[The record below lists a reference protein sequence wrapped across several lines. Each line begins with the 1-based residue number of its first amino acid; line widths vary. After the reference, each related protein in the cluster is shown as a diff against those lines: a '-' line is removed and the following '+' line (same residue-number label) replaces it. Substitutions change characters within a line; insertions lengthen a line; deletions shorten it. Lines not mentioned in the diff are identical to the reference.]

1 MPDYNKGTLMGML
14 TSNEWRSNTLAKT
27 KKRVK
32 EKYFEWLEG
41 YLFLITGLCMVDSD
55 EIIVTKFIYREIDQ
69 AKERR
74 IRRISDGA
82 KWR

>member
-1 MPDYNKGTLMGML
+1 MGML
-14 TSNEWRSNTLAKT
+14 TSNEWKSKTRAKT
-27 KKRVK
+27 KNRVK

-41 YLFLITGLCMVDSD
+41 YLSLITGLCMVDSD
-55 EIIVTKFIYREIDQ
+55 EIIGMKFIYREIDQ

-74 IRRISDGA
+74 IQRISDDA

>member
-1 MPDYNKGTLMGML
+1 MGML

-27 KKRVK
+27 KNRVK

-41 YLFLITGLCMVDSD
+41 HLSLTTGL
-55 EIIVTKFIYREIDQ
+55 KFIYHEIDQ
-69 AKERR
+69 AKDRR
-74 IRRISDGA
+74 MQRISNDT